1 MKNLKKIVLFCV
13 AILILGS
20 MTGCTKEK
28 LNLEKVRDAVDTLKG
43 KEVSYISAIDA
54 LVNSG
59 LFGEDLTDVY
69 QLSEVGISEKNI
81 LEEEGN
87 TKYWMAITEKGK
99 DGFSYFIGRPAEGK
113 KDALKKELDTYY
125 KSAKEKGKLRVEEA
139 DDCLIYLVSSDN
151 EKAWNLYQENRY
163 VPLFSMVG
171 DIDESQLES
180 ILGLKKDDVEEYI
193 IKMPMAIVS
202 AESYMVIKPA
212 KGKKDTVKDAM
223 KTYLENQEQQ
233 WSTYLPDQ
241 YELVKGRLEKEI
253 GDYLVYIISK
263 DNNRVLDAIENCKE

>member
-28 LNLEKVRDAVDTLKG
+28 LNLEKVRDAVATLKG

-59 LFGEDLTDVY
+59 LL
-69 QLSEVGISEKNI
+69 
-81 LEEEGN
+81 
-87 TKYWMAITEKGK
+87 

-113 KDALKKELDTYY
+113 KDELKKELDTYY